1 MNYNKELTK
10 ATAKLLKDCLI
21 INWPNAAWKVNTHR
35 GGTIDMISVH
45 FEGEA
50 NLMSVAAFVDSWQKD
65 DLYIKVSGNTYRL
78 I

>member
-10 ATAKLLKDCLI
+10 ATAKLLKDCLKM
-21 INWPNAAWKVNTHR
+21 NWPNAAWKVNTHR
-35 GGTIDMISVH
+35 GGTIDLISVH

-50 NLMSVAAFVDSWQKD
+50 ELLTVAAFVDSWEKD
-65 DLYIKVSGNTYRL
+65 DLYIKLSGNTYQL